1 MIVNVSSIC
10 GDVMGSPVF
19 RWHREISEMEITVEF
34 APIDARDGICG
45 YDTVAFV
52 DPSYNHTYEINGCYT
67 RCKYLNREA
76 FVLGQRMQR
85 EYLTRLYALQ
95 QEIKIKYEA
104 ELVNLP
110 ESSFSDDYEQ
120 RNDLED
126 AIYET
131 VKRQVE
137 LEFPGNEAEYYT

>member
-1 MIVNVSSIC
+1 MK
-10 GDVMGSPVF
+10 
-19 RWHREISEMEITVEF
+19 ITVEF

-52 DPSYNHTYEINGCYT
+52 DPSYNHTYET
-67 RCKYLNREA
+67 NREA

-95 QEIKIKYEA
+95 QEIKLKYEA
-104 ELVNLP
+104 ELTSLP
-110 ESSFSDDYEQ
+110 ENSFSDDYEQ

-126 AIYET
+126 LIYKD
-131 VKRQVE
+131 VQRQVE
-137 LEFPGNEAEYYT
+137 LEFPGEEAEYYT